1 MVYLNLCGATFKALV
16 LMVLGLAS
24 VVPLVAVPVSAP
36 ASPGSQQSRTVYATV
51 WFKDVEEGQ
60 RITSDD
66 IQHLQWATRK
76 LMEKFTAKEYNT
88 ANIPFLSWKDG
99 PTKFAPDGVDFTFS
113 IEEPQAPEGI
123 RYHSGRVQLQL
134 SRNGWKYRGSI
145 WNKVKPAKEDKPA
158 VVKNTW
164 TTLSPTV
171 NIVRLHILFVL
182 TGAHILSSRSRAS
195 KRST

>member
-1 MVYLNLCGATFKALV
+1 MVYLNLCGATFKAL

-51 WFKDVEEGQ
+51 WFKDVGEGQ

-88 ANIPFLSWKDG
+88 ANIPFLSWEDG
-99 PTKFAPDGVDFTFS
+99 PTNFAPEGFDFTFS
-113 IEEPQAPEGI
+113 TEVPPEGI
-123 RYHSGRVQLQL
+123 RYHSGRVQLLL
-134 SRNGWKYRGSI
+134 SRKVWKYRGSI
-145 WNKVKPAKEDKPA
+145 WNKVNPAKEDKPA

-164 TTLSPTV
+164 TVPTFSLAAV
-171 NIVRLHILFVL
+171 ELQNDRPSKLLKGHCDSI
-182 TGAHILSSRSRAS
+182 RS
-195 KRST
+195 

>member
-1 MVYLNLCGATFKALV
+1 MVYLNLCGATFKTLL

-36 ASPGSQQSRTVYATV
+36 SRTVYATV

-88 ANIPFLSWKDG
+88 ANIPFLSWEDG
-99 PTKFAPDGVDFTFS
+99 PTNFAPEGFDFTFS
-113 IEEPQAPEGI
+113 IEEPPERI

-134 SRNGWKYRGSI
+134 SRKGWKYRGSI
-145 WNKVKPAKEDKPA
+145 WNKVNPAKEDKPA
-158 VVKNTW
+158 VDKNTW